1 MCGLQLP
8 GIRWI
13 PRGKILEDIASS
25 FRPSTMSEQENS
37 LSGDHLVAIWEVM
50 NLKLVRLRLS
60 NLIEAGLGES
70 GKMLQMSK
78 LGIEPVST
86 SFAALT
92 LPKASDTH
100 TAVLITCS
108 NNPGPDE
115 PLLLVLVV
123 VEGSNCDEDDVSHLV
138 S

>member
-1 MCGLQLP
+1 
-8 GIRWI
+8 
-13 PRGKILEDIASS
+13 
-25 FRPSTMSEQENS
+25 MSEQENS

-86 SFAALT
+86 SFEALT
-92 LPKASDTH
+92 LPEASDRYI
-100 TAVLITCS
+100 ARLVPNLAPFPPLS
-108 NNPGPDE
+108 NQR
-115 PLLLVLVV
+115 VV
-123 VEGSNCDEDDVSHLV
+123 ASSFPRSGGA
-138 S
+138 